1 MQILEADKK
10 KIYDALKSISNSY
23 TRIEA
28 ERDYVKEVLK
38 NLYDDYKI
46 PKKTLSKLA
55 STYHKQ
61 NFTEEVALN
70 EEFEL
75 IYQTVTNN
83 A

>member
-23 TRIEA
+23 TRVEA
-28 ERDYVKEVLK
+28 ERDFVKEVLK
-38 NLYDDYKI
+38 DLYDQYKI
-46 PKKTLSKLA
+46 PKKTLAKLA
-55 STYHKQ
+55 NTYHKQ

-75 IYQTVTNN
+75 IYQTVTSNG
-83 A
+83 

>member
-23 TRIEA
+23 TRVEA
-28 ERDYVKEVLK
+28 ERDFVKEVLK
-38 NLYDDYKI
+38 DLYDQYKI
-46 PKKTLSKLA
+46 PKKTLAKLA
-55 STYHKQ
+55 NTYHKQ

-75 IYQTVTNN
+75 IYQTVTSND
-83 A
+83 